1 MPTLDTLQRTVATV
15 ENLQGIVR
23 TMKTLAAVSIRQ
35 YEQAVAAVAH
45 YERAVR
51 LGLTAVLR
59 EKAAPVH
66 PQSTRS
72 SLGKR
77 DPIVGVVVFGSD
89 HGLCGR
95 FNEDLAEHVRAALAE
110 FPAPGHR
117 IMAVGVRLAALLES
131 LDLAPEQ
138 TFYTPAAATGIVQTL
153 RQILPALEQWR
164 HTGVE
169 RVLLCHQRP
178 RSGMH
183 PVPRSV
189 ALLPLD
195 PATFL
200 SPQPWPGRSLPGHY
214 GDGEALL
221 TTLLREWLFIAFFRA
236 CGESLASEHASRL
249 LAMQNAERNIEERLT
264 ALHTVYY
271 QQRQEAITT
280 ELLDVIVGFEALL
293 GLPRPQV
300 TEKGQ

>member
-51 LGLTAVLR
+51 LGLTAVLSN
-59 EKAAPVH
+59 KAALQPT
-66 PQSTRS
+66 PS
-72 SLGKR
+72 SPGKR
-77 DPIVGVVVFGSD
+77 ETIVGVVVFGSD

-110 FPAPGHR
+110 FPAPGQR

-131 LDLAPEQ
+131 LGLAPEQ
-138 TFYTPAAATGIVQTL
+138 TFYTPAAASGIVQTL
-153 RQILPALEQWR
+153 RQLLPALEQWR

-169 RVLLCHQRP
+169 RLLLCHPRP
-178 RSGMH
+178 RPGMH
-183 PVPRSV
+183 PVPQSV
-189 ALLPLD
+189 VLLPLD

-214 GDGEALL
+214 GDREALL
-221 TTLLREWLFIAFFRA
+221 TTLLREWLFIAFFRGCA
-236 CGESLASEHASRL
+236 ESLASEHASRL

-264 ALHTVYY
+264 ALHKVYY

-280 ELLDVIVGFEALL
+280 ELLDVVVGFEALL
-293 GLPRPQV
+293 GLPQ
-300 TEKGQ
+300 Q

>member
-35 YEQAVAAVAH
+35 YEQAVAAVEH

-51 LGLTAVLR
+51 LGLTAVLSD
-59 EKAAPVH
+59 KAAPVRLQ
-66 PQSTRS
+66 PTPS
-72 SLGKR
+72 SPGKR
-77 DPIVGVVVFGSD
+77 ENVVGMVVFGSD

-110 FPAPGHR
+110 FPAHAHR
-117 IMAVGVRLAALLES
+117 IMAVGARLAALLEN

-153 RQILPALEQWR
+153 RQMLPALEQWR
-164 HTGVE
+164 HTGLE
-169 RVLLCHQRP
+169 RLLLCHQRP

-189 ALLPLD
+189 VLLPLD

-214 GDGEALL
+214 GDREALL

-264 ALHTVYY
+264 ALHTIYY

-293 GLPRPQV
+293 GLPRQHV
-300 TEKGQ
+300 TEKSQ